1 MNGLLGFLHAGR
13 VRGYAMIDEV
23 FAPGM
28 AAMAAPV
35 LRRKAVIG
43 VLSIAGPRTRLHSE
57 RMHALAP
64 ALLQAA
70 AELGPGSNASS
81 LFGRPPLGK
90 G

>member
-1 MNGLLGFLHAGR
+1 LLGFLHAAR

-28 AAMAAPV
+28 SAMAAPV
-35 LRRKAVIG
+35 MRRGEAIG
-43 VLSIAGPRTRLHSE
+43 VLSIAGPRIRLTNE
-57 RMHALAP
+57 RMHTLAP
-64 ALLQAA
+64 SLLAAA
-70 AELGPGSNASS
+70 AELGPISNGSS